1 VAENSAQRIDRLP
14 VHLAIVP
21 DGNGR
26 WAQRRGLPRL
36 VGHQAGADNMLRLIE
51 CLSEYPIKYL
61 TLYGFSTENWKRP
74 RAEVNGLFDMLAG
87 FIDKNAGYVNKQNIR
102 LRHIGRFGQLPD
114 RLRAAIGRAV
124 ELTRNNSGLTLLV
137 AFNYGGRAEIVD
149 AVRQMANEGIRPEDI
164 DESIVEQHLYTAGV
178 PPVDLLIRTGN
189 EMRFSN
195 FLIWQTAY
203 SEYYLSEVLW
213 PDFGKAEVEKALL
226 TFSQRKRRF
235 GGL

>member
-1 VAENSAQRIDRLP
+1 VANKSATQIDRIP

-36 VGHQAGADNMLRLIE
+36 AGHQAGADNMLRLIE
-51 CLSEYPIKYL
+51 CVSEYPVKFL

-87 FIDKNAGYVNKQNIR
+87 FIDKNAGHVHSQNIR
-102 LRHIGRFGQLPD
+102 LCHIGRSAQLPERLKGAMD
-114 RLRAAIGRAV
+114 RAS
-124 ELTRNNSGLTLLV
+124 ELTRHNTGLTLLV
-137 AFNYGGRAEIVD
+137 AFDYGGRAEIVD
-149 AVRQMANEGIRPEDI
+149 AFRAMANEGIRPEDI
-164 DESIVEQHLYTAGV
+164 NESTVEDHLYTAGV

-203 SEYYLSEVLW
+203 SEYYLSDVLW
-213 PDFGKAEVEKALL
+213 PDFGKGDVEKALL
-226 TFSQRKRRF
+226 SYSQRKRRF